1 MKKWPVVIAAVTLL
15 TQWQP
20 SLADAG
26 STLAVSKQYKLPGG
40 TGWDYLAY
48 DADGQ
53 RLFIS
58 RADHVQVMD
67 AASGQESGAIPGT
80 DGVHGIVLVPEL
92 KKGFTSNG
100 KANSVTVFDLASL
113 KVLREIPLQ
122 GKKPDAIIYDPASKH
137 VLAFNGASNNMS
149 VIDPAGESL
158 VATLPLPGR
167 PEFAAADGHG
177 RVYLNLEDK
186 GQVAVVD
193 TLAGKVLAT
202 WPLGDCEEPSG
213 LALDVAR
220 HRVFSTCQNHKM
232 TVLDT
237 ATGKPLAEIPIG
249 GEPDAA
255 VFDAASGLVYAS
267 NGEGT
272 LTVARGDDAGH
283 FQVLANVP
291 TRKGA
296 RTMALDAA
304 GHRIFLATAEF
315 GPPLPATA
323 EHPHPRPSI
332 VPDSF
337 TILLVR

>member
-67 AASGQESGAIPGT
+67 VASGQESGAIPGT

-315 GPPLPATA
+315 GPPPPATA